1 MTGVEPRALAY
12 GALVA
17 AVAAALLH
25 AAQGQGV
32 PWPWLAVWGL
42 EFALLALQPW
52 WPLAGLSAYAAVQ
65 YAVSSHGGLHDQLLS
80 MRGPDAM
87 LMLALLGWRL
97 FRRPSDQALWRPRG
111 VWLSGALLLVWAGIS
126 LGSALAQG
134 GRWGPFPRHD
144 PSVYLQCA
152 AVFLIA
158 ADTLRSRSAGL
169 AMAGILVL
177 VVAVRAALQGA
188 QGIYLE
194 SYIATLAVMTAP
206 LAALVAW
213 LLPGS
218 GWRWLFAAAVP
229 GLLSVVALTQNRAA
243 AVAVLAGLLAG
254 LGLWLSAQ
262 VRRWWVWGACVI
274 AVLALAWWLG
284 QGGRFRALVDPAAV
298 YATAD
303 LDRATAQE
311 RLALWRAGWD
321 MARQSPWLGT
331 GPGNYPAQLQYVQ
344 PGSEP
349 LAAHSSYVQILA
361 ETGFPGLLL
370 YLLFFLQVMVVL
382 ARCARTA
389 PSGSWRRP
397 VAQMLVL
404 SLVAYLAG
412 GLFNSR
418 HDLALAYLLAGW
430 GCAVAGR
437 TDALGS
443 GRPA

>member
-1 MTGVEPRALAY
+1 MRSVEPWALAY

-17 AVAAALLH
+17 AAAAAVLH

-42 EFALLALQPW
+42 EFALLARLPW
-52 WPLAGLSAYAAVQ
+52 WPLAGLSAYAAMQ
-65 YAVSSHGGLHDQLLS
+65 YGISSHGGVHDQLLS
-80 MRGPDAM
+80 VRGPDAV
-87 LMLALLGWRL
+87 LVLALVGWVL
-97 FRRPSDQALWRPRG
+97 FRRPSDQALWRPRA
-111 VWLSGALLLVWAGIS
+111 VWISGALLLVWAGIS

-134 GRWGPFPRHD
+134 GQWGPFPRHD
-144 PSVYLQCA
+144 PSAFLQCA
-152 AVFLIA
+152 AVFLMA
-158 ADTLRSRSAGL
+158 ADTLRTRSAGL

-177 VVAVRAALQGA
+177 VVASRAALQGA
-188 QGIYLE
+188 QGLYLE

-206 LAALVAW
+206 VAALGAW

-218 GWRWLFAAAVP
+218 RWRWLFAVAMP
-229 GLLSVVALTQNRAA
+229 GLLALVALTQNRAA
-243 AVAVLAGLLAG
+243 AVAALVGLLAG

-262 VRRWWVWGACVI
+262 VRRWSLWLACVM

-298 YATAD
+298 YATSD

-321 MARQSPWLGT
+321 MARKAPWLGT
-331 GPGNYPAQLQYVQ
+331 GPGNYPAHLQYMQ

-370 YLLFFLQVMVVL
+370 YLLFFLQLIVVL
-382 ARCARTA
+382 ARCAREA
-389 PSGSWRRP
+389 PPSSWTRP

-437 TDALGS
+437 TDALGA